1 MSTPTQL
8 NEPGQMKPDP
18 MKPGQMKPALSR
30 REEMSVSGAAMSQA
44 PWTGAAVTGGVVAL
58 GDFGWHVIG
67 GHFGRGGI
75 SDALSLGVIAFLVVA
90 ASGAL
95 LRERSGRAIRW
106 ARTNPW
112 RFALLPGV
120 AAAAIVFV
128 LSVVLGGGIVG
139 PVFAG
144 LWHGAVAFG
153 LTGAVGSYARSRAN
167 RRPSA

>member
-1 MSTPTQL
+1 MTTQM
-8 NEPGQMKPDP
+8 NEPGQLKPPLD
-18 MKPGQMKPALSR
+18 R
-30 REEMSVSGAAMSQA
+30 RDEMSVSGEAMSQA

-67 GHFGRGGI
+67 GHFGLGGI

-95 LRERSGRAIRW
+95 LRERSSRALRW
-106 ARTNPW
+106 ARANPW

-128 LSVVLGGGIVG
+128 LSVVLGGGIIG

-144 LWHGAVAFG
+144 LWHGAVTFG
-153 LTGAVGSYARSRAN
+153 LTGAVGTYTRH
-167 RRPSA
+167 RRPAARI

>member
-1 MSTPTQL
+1 MTTPTQV
-8 NEPGQMKPDP
+8 NDPGQLKPP
-18 MKPGQMKPALSR
+18 HGGPAMSR
-30 REEMSVSGAAMSQA
+30 RDEMSVSGAAMSQA

-106 ARTNPW
+106 ARANPW
-112 RFALLPGV
+112 RFALLPG
-120 AAAAIVFV
+120 AACAAIVFV
-128 LSVVLGGGIVG
+128 LSVLLGGGIVG
-139 PVFAG
+139 PVLAG

-153 LTGAVGSYARSRAN
+153 LTGAVGTYARSRAN
-167 RRPSA
+167 RPSA

>member
-1 MSTPTQL
+1 MTTPTQV
-8 NEPGQMKPDP
+8 NDPGQLKPP
-18 MKPGQMKPALSR
+18 HGGPAMSR
-30 REEMSVSGAAMSQA
+30 RDEMSVSGAAMSQA

-106 ARTNPW
+106 ARANPW
-112 RFALLPGV
+112 RFALVPGV
-120 AAAAIVFV
+120 ATAAIVFV

-144 LWHGAVAFG
+144 LWHGALAFG
-153 LTGAVGSYARSRAN
+153 LTGAVGTYARSRAN
-167 RRPSA
+167 RPSA

>member
-1 MSTPTQL
+1 MTTPTQV
-8 NEPGQMKPDP
+8 NGPGQLKPPHGGPD
-18 MKPGQMKPALSR
+18 LSR
-30 REEMSVSGAAMSQA
+30 RDEMSVSGAVMSQA

-75 SDALSLGVIAFLVVA
+75 SDALSLGVLAFLVVA

-106 ARTNPW
+106 ARANPW
-112 RFALLPGV
+112 RFAVAPGM

-128 LSVVLGGGIVG
+128 LSVVVGGGIVG

-153 LTGAVGSYARSRAN
+153 LTGAVGTYARSRAN
-167 RRPSA
+167 RPSA

>member
-1 MSTPTQL
+1 MTTPTQV
-8 NEPGQMKPDP
+8 NDPGQLKPP
-18 MKPGQMKPALSR
+18 HGGPAMSR
-30 REEMSVSGAAMSQA
+30 RDEMSVSGAAMSQA

-95 LRERSGRAIRW
+95 LRERSGRALRW
-106 ARTNPW
+106 ARANPW

-128 LSVVLGGGIVG
+128 LSVVLGGGIIG

-144 LWHGAVAFG
+144 LWHGAITFG
-153 LTGAVGSYARSRAN
+153 LTGAVGTYARH
-167 RRPSA
+167 RRPASRI

>member
-8 NEPGQMKPDP
+8 NEPGQMKP
-18 MKPGQMKPALSR
+18 GQMKPAHIEPALSR

>member
-1 MSTPTQL
+1 
-8 NEPGQMKPDP
+8 
-18 MKPGQMKPALSR
+18 MKPALDR
-30 REEMSVSGAAMSQA
+30 RDEMPVPGEAMSRA

-67 GHFGRGGI
+67 GHFGLGGI

-95 LRERSGRAIRW
+95 LRERAGRSILW
-106 ARTNPW
+106 ARANPW
-112 RFALLPGV
+112 RFALVPGV

-128 LSVVLGGGIVG
+128 LSVLLGGGIIG

-144 LWHGAVAFG
+144 LWHGAITFG
-153 LTGAVGSYARSRAN
+153 LTGAVGTYARH
-167 RRPSA
+167 RRPAPRGSSSPSA

>member
-1 MSTPTQL
+1 MSTSTQR
-8 NEPGQMKPDP
+8 NEPGQMKPTP
-18 MKPGQMKPALSR
+18 SR
-30 REEMSVSGAAMSQA
+30 RDEMSVSGEAMSHA

-58 GDFGWHVIG
+58 GDLGWHVIG
-67 GHFGRGGI
+67 GHIGLGGL

-95 LRERSGRAIRW
+95 LRERSTRAIRW
-106 ARTNPW
+106 ARANPW

-144 LWHGAVAFG
+144 LWHGAVTFG
-153 LTGAVGSYARSRAN
+153 LTGAVGTYARSRHAG
-167 RRPSA
+167 RRPI

>member
-1 MSTPTQL
+1 MSTSTQM
-8 NEPGQMKPDP
+8 NEPGQMKPAP
-18 MKPGQMKPALSR
+18 NR
-30 REEMSVSGAAMSQA
+30 RDEMSVSGEAMSQA

-67 GHFGRGGI
+67 GHFGLGGL

-95 LRERSGRAIRW
+95 LRQRSTRAIRW
-106 ARTNPW
+106 ARANPW

-144 LWHGAVAFG
+144 LWHGAVTFG
-153 LTGAVGSYARSRAN
+153 LTGAAGTYARSRAD
-167 RRPSA
+167 RRRV